1 MLMTKRDLKT
11 NPQPGLNGALFV
23 VARAGYQ
30 LMAKPP
36 SQQQKSGSG
45 GRIKLPS

>member
-23 VARAGYQ
+23 VAGAEWLNLWLNVLRNNKKAGVED
-30 LMAKPP
+30 
-36 SQQQKSGSG
+36 G
-45 GRIKLPS
+45 